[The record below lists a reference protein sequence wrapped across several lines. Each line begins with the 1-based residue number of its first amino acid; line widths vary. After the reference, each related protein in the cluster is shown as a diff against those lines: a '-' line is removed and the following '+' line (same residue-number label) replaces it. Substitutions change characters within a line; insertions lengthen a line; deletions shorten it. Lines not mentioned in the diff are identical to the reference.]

1 MMPEMDGA
9 AVFAEIEKRFPPV
22 AERVVFC
29 SGGAFTRRT
38 KELVEGARRPLVQ
51 KPLTRAGF
59 DEALAELPPLPPAL
73 RLVRDHSA

>member
-9 AVFAEIEKRFPPV
+9 AVFSEIEKRFPEV

-38 KELVEGARRPLVQ
+38 KEVLESARRPLVE
-51 KPLTRAGF
+51 KPLTRQAF
-59 DEALAELPPLPPAL
+59 EEVLAQIPPVRPRL
-73 RLVRDHSA
+73 RLVEEESA